1 MTARREVFLVG
12 VEIIGNKMEKEI
24 LIDGNLHIYDA
35 LWSQFKPEGTTIHV
49 EEDVFIHRNEDDFIY
64 PATDTFI
71 EDVFEKY
78 DVKDIIA
85 YSAKFKKNQ
94 H

>member
-1 MTARREVFLVG
+1 
-12 VEIIGNKMEKEI
+12 MEKEI
-24 LIDGNLHIYDA
+24 LVKGNLHIYDA
-35 LWSQFKPEGTTIHV
+35 LWNQFKPEGTTIHV
-49 EEDVFIHRNEDDFIY
+49 EGDVFIHQKEDDFIY

-85 YSAKFKKNQ
+85 YSAKFNEKK
-94 H
+94 